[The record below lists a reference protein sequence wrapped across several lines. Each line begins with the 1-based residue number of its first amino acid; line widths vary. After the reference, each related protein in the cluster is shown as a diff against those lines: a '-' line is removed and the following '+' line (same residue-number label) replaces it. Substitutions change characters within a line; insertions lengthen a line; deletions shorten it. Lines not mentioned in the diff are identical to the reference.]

1 MNYLHVSC
9 PSGDLSYLWLVNLQT
24 PRVRLS
30 IYDTAQTSPRPRCP
44 LLMSGE
50 KCIEWVMVASMVHAG
65 VDLLAGPVL
74 GGDEC
79 KEQSLGAVGLTEVM
93 ACKQHR

>member
-1 MNYLHVSC
+1 
-9 PSGDLSYLWLVNLQT
+9 
-24 PRVRLS
+24 
-30 IYDTAQTSPRPRCP
+30 
-44 LLMSGE
+44 
-50 KCIEWVMVASMVHAG
+50 MVASMVHAG

-74 GGDEC
+74 EGDEC